1 MAARPS
7 IMPPHNETEHTISR
21 ITREGKQLTYKLSVM
36 QQPERAR
43 ACGAGAKCRS
53 SINCP
58 LATRPK
64 GHRRRRLR
72 VRVGIDICCLLT
84 RQ

>member
-1 MAARPS
+1 MATRPPL
-7 IMPPHNETEHTISR
+7 MPPHNETEHTVSR

-53 SINCP
+53 SPQNLLP
-58 LATRPK
+58 RAALPSPSPTVDLVATLVFTDSTK
-64 GHRRRRLR
+64 
-72 VRVGIDICCLLT
+72 
-84 RQ
+84 

>member
-1 MAARPS
+1 MATRPPL
-7 IMPPHNETEHTISR
+7 MPPHNETEHTISR

-53 SINCP
+53 SQQSP
-58 LATRPK
+58 PSRGP
-64 GHRRRRLR
+64 HHHH
-72 VRVGIDICCLLT
+72 
-84 RQ
+84 QW